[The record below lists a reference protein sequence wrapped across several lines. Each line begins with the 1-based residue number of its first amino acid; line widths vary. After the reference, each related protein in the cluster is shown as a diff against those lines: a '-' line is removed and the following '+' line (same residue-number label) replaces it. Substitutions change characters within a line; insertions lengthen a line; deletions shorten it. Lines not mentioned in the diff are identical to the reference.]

1 MLIRWFRPAF
11 PATGVMTSNAIHED
25 LLSKSKYTIP
35 LEIAQIS
42 LLPDLAT
49 QINSYI
55 ALQPP
60 KKRPTETIFVV
71 SFGFWDVYDFSRM
84 DFPIAQNGTDS
95 SIKEIFKQL
104 DILYNHFVT
113 NLYSPAASGLEDATD
128 DTETPQTPSFRVIL
142 PRLFDPTLLPGW
154 ITLRPHSPAPSSVAE
169 QQKNAVY
176 LTERWNNVM
185 ENKIAEW
192 VVSTPA
198 PPPPTFEQSES
209 HEDTRNNYERSQ
221 PAESILAIQ
230 KDVFYYD
237 LPKLL
242 LDIMVEHQLEDEGL
256 SDANGLGNGE
266 SPFESVYQPC
276 VREAESDDT
285 DGLVDLNGM
294 LVCKEPE
301 EYLFWDAFNLGA
313 VAKGMIGK
321 EVGEMVRENKTLR
334 TKWGH

>member
-1 MLIRWFRPAF
+1 MLIRSCRPAF
-11 PATGVMTSNAIHED
+11 PATGAMTSNAIHED
-25 LLSKSKYTIP
+25 LLTKSKYTIP

-49 QINSYI
+49 QIDSYI

-60 KKRPTETIFVV
+60 KERPTETIFVV

-95 SIKEIFKQL
+95 SIREIFKQL
-104 DILYNHFVT
+104 DILYNYFVT
-113 NLYSPAASGLEDATD
+113 NLYLTDAVD
-128 DTETPQTPSFRVIL
+128 GTETSQTPSFRVIL

-154 ITLRPHSPAPSSVAE
+154 IALRPHAPAPSSVAE

-176 LTERWNNVM
+176 LTERWNNMM
-185 ENKIAEW
+185 ENQVAQW
-192 VVSTPA
+192 VVTTPA
-198 PPPPTFEQSES
+198 PPLPEFEQSEGEA
-209 HEDTRNNYERSQ
+209 HEDARNNYERSEAAE
-221 PAESILAIQ
+221 PAPPIQ

-242 LDIMVEHQLEDEGL
+242 LDIIVEHQLEDEGL
-256 SDANGLGNGE
+256 SDAHGNGKGE

-285 DGLVDLNGM
+285 DGLIDLNGM

-301 EYLFWDAFNLGA
+301 EYLFWDAFNLGS
-313 VAKGMIGK
+313 VAKGMIGR
-321 EVGEMVRENKTLR
+321 EVGEMVTENKTLR
-334 TKWGH
+334 AKWGH